1 MRLAKSPNLIE
12 FCIMRFL
19 FLLAAAGLAAAPI
32 VAPTLADARGL
43 QRDRDQNAAY
53 RAMQEGRI
61 LSLPEIR
68 GRVRVP
74 GAEFIGAEFDGRVYR
89 LKYMRGAD
97 VIWIDVDARTGRV
110 VGRQ

>member
-1 MRLAKSPNLIE
+1 
-12 FCIMRFL
+12 MRFL
-19 FLLAAAGLAAAPI
+19 LLLLAIGLAES
-32 VAPTLADARGL
+32 PTLAEAAGPRGL

-68 GRVRVP
+68 ARIRLP
-74 GAEFIGAEFDGRVYR
+74 GGEFIGAEFDGRVYR

-110 VGRQ
+110 LGRQ

>member
-1 MRLAKSPNLIE
+1 MRLANFPRIIE

-19 FLLAAAGLAAAPI
+19 FLFAIAGLAAS
-32 VAPTLADARGL
+32 PTLAEARGL

-68 GRVRVP
+68 ARVRMP
-74 GAEFIGAEFDGRVYR
+74 GAEYIGAEFDGRVYR

-97 VIWIDVDARTGRV
+97 VIWIDVDARTGRI